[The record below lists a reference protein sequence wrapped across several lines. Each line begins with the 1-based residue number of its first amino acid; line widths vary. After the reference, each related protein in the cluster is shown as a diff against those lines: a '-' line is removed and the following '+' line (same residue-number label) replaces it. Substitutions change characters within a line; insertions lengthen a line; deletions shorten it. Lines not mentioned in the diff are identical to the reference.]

1 MKDRKKIVEA
11 VFFVTVTVLALSVLF
26 RGQNW
31 HSLFL
36 LVRKSNPVCLL
47 FAVFLGLL
55 FVCMEGYMIW
65 RLLRLSGNDATL
77 PGCIRYSFVG
87 YFYSGITPSATGGQP
102 AQLYEMCKD
111 GNNASDSTVVLM
123 VVALFYK
130 LVLVVI
136 GLMLPVVWLGHM
148 KEYLG
153 SWLGLYV
160 VGIVLNVVLVALI
173 CGVMFSPGLIL
184 NIMCGVLA
192 AGERCGIVKNG
203 EKLRQDAAVF
213 ARRYRET
220 THFLKAHKGELV
232 VTGAVTF
239 LQRSTVFLITGM
251 VYLGFGL
258 SGSSLFHILAVQ
270 AAVYI
275 AVDILPVP
283 GAQGITE
290 LMYAAVFG
298 GVFGT
303 QYVKASMLLVRGMDF
318 YVPFG
323 VSMLVVL
330 AGHGVSYVRRQR
342 EQV

>member
-136 GLMLPVVWLGHM
+136 GLMLPVV
-148 KEYLG
+148 
-153 SWLGLYV
+153 
-160 VGIVLNVVLVALI
+160 
-173 CGVMFSPGLIL
+173 
-184 NIMCGVLA
+184 
-192 AGERCGIVKNG
+192 
-203 EKLRQDAAVF
+203 
-213 ARRYRET
+213 
-220 THFLKAHKGELV
+220 
-232 VTGAVTF
+232 
-239 LQRSTVFLITGM
+239 
-251 VYLGFGL
+251 
-258 SGSSLFHILAVQ
+258 
-270 AAVYI
+270 
-275 AVDILPVP
+275 
-283 GAQGITE
+283 
-290 LMYAAVFG
+290 
-298 GVFGT
+298 
-303 QYVKASMLLVRGMDF
+303 
-318 YVPFG
+318 
-323 VSMLVVL
+323 
-330 AGHGVSYVRRQR
+330 
-342 EQV
+342 